1 VEIALVAED
10 VDAAHR
16 IAVDAGCEQLAPP
29 TDKQQGQRVGYVRDP
44 VRDAGRARHAAVEAR
59 ASGDR
64 ASAVALEQRSAAG
77 QVAIAEDARLCRRT

>member
-29 TDKQQGQRVGYVRDP
+29 TDKLQGQRVGYARDP
-44 VRDAGRARHAAVEAR
+44 SGCWSSSPRRRRQAHAA
-59 ASGDR
+59 GDR